1 LLSDAKRKKFYHHLY
16 KDTNDSQS
24 EMVQEYNKYKDMK
37 NGNNILNSGLNTEL
51 NNYEKLQRDVTKLEY
66 EVQNFLDLLRSR
78 RLEADIN

>member
-1 LLSDAKRKKFYHHLY
+1 LSDAKRKKFDHHLY
-16 KDTNDSQS
+16 KDTNDLQS
-24 EMVQEYNKYKDMK
+24 EMIQEYNKYKDMK
-37 NGNNILNSGLNTEL
+37 NGNNILNSGYTEL